1 MFVIQKRV
9 NGVWTNTQHTS
20 ENRDR
25 LTTDAVIM
33 QAYGH
38 DTRVVPISTQE
49 GTK

>member
-1 MFVIQKRV
+1 MYVIQKRV
-9 NGVWTNTQHTS
+9 DGVWTDTQHTS
-20 ENRDR
+20 TDRDR

-38 DTRVVPISTQE
+38 DTRVVPASTQE